1 MKQSFK
7 IHDSDNVATL
17 IEDANAEPVRVFG
30 ATKETVITLIESM
43 PLGHKVALSAIEPG
57 GLVIKYGIPIGTATR
72 EIRPGEWVHL
82 HNCRSQVDERSST
95 LDFETGAATDT
106 VYE

>member
-1 MKQSFK
+1 MKRSFK

-30 ATKETVITLIESM
+30 ATQETVITLIESV
-43 PLGHKVALSAIEPG
+43 PLGHKVALSTIEPG
-57 GLVIKYGIPIGTATR
+57 GLVMKYGIPIGAATR
-72 EIRPGEWVHL
+72 EIHPGEWVHL
-82 HNCRSQVDERSST
+82 HNCHSQVDERSST
-95 LDFETGAATDT
+95 LDIETGAATDT

>member
-1 MKQSFK
+1 MKRSFK

-17 IEDANAEPVRVFG
+17 IEDANSEPVRVLG
-30 ATKETVITLIESM
+30 VTQETVITLIESV

-72 EIRPGEWVHL
+72 EIHPGEWVHL
-82 HNCRSQVDERSST
+82 HNCHSQVDERSST
-95 LDFETGAATDT
+95 LDFETGATTDT

>member
-1 MKQSFK
+1 MKRSFK

-17 IEDANAEPVRVFG
+17 IDDALAEPVVVLG
-30 ATKETVITLIESM
+30 AIRETVITLIEKV
-43 PLGHKVALSAIEPG
+43 PLGHKVALSTIEPG
-57 GLVIKYGIPIGTATR
+57 EVVIKYGVQIGVATR

-82 HNCRSQVDERSST
+82 HNCRSQVDERSAT
-95 LDFETGAATDT
+95 LDVETGAATDT